1 MGLVGASSRPR
12 HRSRTSGI
20 SVSATIA
27 ATIHQHIPH
36 SLAVGFRN
44 ISSYRWQFFLK
55 ALVIMA
61 SDADDDAAAVNNNSA
76 KGFSPK
82 TLLQI
87 FTSAHKQLR
96 SMKYCLHY
104 CICTT
109 GCWNVIEEGLKRCKT
124 QMVKQDQIRERPD
137 CILESLMEN
146 KLMGEPVPPLVDR
159 PAGWSMWLLFG
170 FLWWSSSTPRKQRN
184 IVQQCAG
191 TTTR

>member
-1 MGLVGASSRPR
+1 MVGLVGASSRPR

-27 ATIHQHIPH
+27 ATIHQHIP
-36 SLAVGFRN
+36 
-44 ISSYRWQFFLK
+44 FLSCSWLQK
-55 ALVIMA
+55 YLFLEMALFWKPLVIMA
-61 SDADDDAAAVNNNSA
+61 SDADDDDAVNNNSA

-96 SMKYCLHY
+96 SMKYCFHY